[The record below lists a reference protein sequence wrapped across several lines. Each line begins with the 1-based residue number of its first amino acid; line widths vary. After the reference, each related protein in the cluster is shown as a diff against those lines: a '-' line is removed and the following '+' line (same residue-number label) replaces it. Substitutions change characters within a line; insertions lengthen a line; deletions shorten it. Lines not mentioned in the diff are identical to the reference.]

1 MAKIFPFSGI
11 HHYVLAAFAV
21 VILHAHLVSDVLLG
35 YAEFFLHS
43 KFYRKTMGVPSGL
56 SVHLVALHRF
66 VSAKCVL
73 DSACHHM
80 VYAGMSVCR
89 GRSFKKYVGRTVC
102 ALRDAAVEKVHLV
115 PLGKHFHVDCW
126 EVELTMLG
134 ECLAHICFLFLEM
147 FYGFRSLYIHLY
159 CMFTHTGLSVPE
171 RLSRF
176 RVQIYGFS
184 FVHTTSHLKMSCVFC
199 CSCPWCLVGTEKGR
213 KVAK

>member
-1 MAKIFPFSGI
+1 MYGVAFVEEPLVVELAEQPPQTFDVGVFVGYIWVFHVYPVSHPMAKIFPFSGI

-56 SVHLVALHRF
+56 SVNLVALHRF

-73 DSACHHM
+73 DGACHHM

-102 ALRDAAVEKVHLV
+102 TLRDAAVEKVHLV

-147 FYGFRSLYIHLY
+147 F
-159 CMFTHTGLSVPE
+159 
-171 RLSRF
+171 
-176 RVQIYGFS
+176 
-184 FVHTTSHLKMSCVFC
+184 
-199 CSCPWCLVGTEKGR
+199 
-213 KVAK
+213 